1 MVRIVGIVLV
11 IALLTIPPAIAGF
24 YCRRL
29 WQMMAG
35 SVILCILFTWTG
47 LGISYYFSLSS
58 GPVIIVFS
66 GLVYVALLILNLL
79 IRKA

>member
-1 MVRIVGIVLV
+1 MGIVLV
-11 IALLTIPPAIAGF
+11 IALLMIPPAIAGF
-24 YCRRL
+24 YSRRL
-29 WQMMAG
+29 WQMMVGA
-35 SVILCILFTWTG
+35 VILCILFTRIG

-58 GPVIIVFS
+58 GPVIVVFS